1 VEGAALAVAIFAA
14 IIAVT
19 AAWYTHQ
26 ERARQRQLKR
36 DEKKAKKKR
45 RRWLY

>member
-1 VEGAALAVAIFAA
+1 MEGAALAVAIFAV

-26 ERARQRQLKR
+26 ERARMRRLKR
-36 DEKKAKKKR
+36 EEKKAKKRR

>member
-1 VEGAALAVAIFAA
+1 VEGAALAVAIFAM

-26 ERARQRQLKR
+26 ERARMRRMKR
-36 DEKKAKKKR
+36 EEKKAKKR
-45 RRWLY
+45 RRRRLF

>member
-1 VEGAALAVAIFAA
+1 VEGAALAVAIFAV
-14 IIAVT
+14 IIAVS

-26 ERARQRQLKR
+26 ERARLRQLKR
-36 DEKKAKKKR
+36 EEKKAKKRR